1 MDMPWGK
8 YRGRSLAVVP
18 ASYLAWVLEELDI
31 DPILR
36 AAIRRELT
44 RRFDLR
50 PPPPP
55 PPPMPPSPCRRCVE
69 LAERWPVLYRRLS
82 AEVHP
87 DRGGSTSAMRLVNE
101 LNDLLRR

>member
-55 PPPMPPSPCRRCVE
+55 PPPMPPSPCRRCAEV
-69 LAERWPVLYRRLS
+69 AERWRAMYRRL
-82 AEVHP
+82 AAACHP
-87 DRGGSTSAMRLVNE
+87 DHGGSASAMKLINE
-101 LNDLLRR
+101 LNDLLRS